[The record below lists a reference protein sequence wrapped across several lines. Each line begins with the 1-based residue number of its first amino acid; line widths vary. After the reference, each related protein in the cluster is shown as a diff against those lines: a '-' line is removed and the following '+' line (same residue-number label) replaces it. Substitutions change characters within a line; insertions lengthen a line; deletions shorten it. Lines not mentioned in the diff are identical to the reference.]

1 MNFSTFF
8 KRLNHKQFKA
18 RFSDTDSCLQWIAD
32 IKWASGFTCRKCG
45 NTNYCSGKSP
55 YSRRCTRCKADE
67 SATAQT
73 VFHHCRIPLPEA
85 FEMAWM
91 VCRKPEVST
100 YEIARKMDARQMTC
114 WKFKKRILQCLEQGH
129 GLELF
134 VPEKQ
139 S

>member
-1 MNFSTFF
+1 MNFLTFF
-8 KRLNHKQFKA
+8 KRLNDQEFKS
-18 RFSDTDSCLQWIAD
+18 RFSDTESCLEWIANT
-32 IKWASGFTCRKCG
+32 KWADGFTCRKCG
-45 NTNYCSGKSP
+45 NTNYCAGKSL

-67 SATAQT
+67 SAKAQT